1 MTRPAD
7 ENEIVDAEL
16 LEDNDPGPGASQDDE
31 DPDTTP
37 YVRMLLHLAR
47 RLAAREAKV
56 LATGARHT
64 AGEFRRWRTAE
75 DLTDAHVARD
85 LLNTQYRLWQTAQRK
100 KTGLARA
107 QISRLEAHNKRQMQL
122 MLQGRGPG
130 PTPATANAIEKWA
143 KFQAK
148 VEMVEFEPA
157 MPTPVAVT
165 VGRGQIRRRRAR
177 RFHATAVGLTVVD
190 GLGLTLF
197 TGPVVVTDL
206 VLAAAT
212 ATVLWVQ
219 GRVRT
224 TLAPALPHLT
234 FPYAELPEEIE
245 PAEEPV
251 AGDDWKPFPI
261 RQAENAE
268 QVEECLFR
276 ALSVDADIAQVTDA
290 SRLAYGW
297 QAIAVLN
304 SGTPADIVRLLPKLD
319 VALRVGQGRTMAQGG
334 YNPNDSAEVM
344 VRVLTEDPFANPP
357 AFPLRNPL
365 SCSILK
371 PVSIG
376 ISIDGEPTDVILAG
390 QHILIVAKSGGGK
403 SAMVR
408 TLAEYATA
416 CSDAVVWDLDP
427 TGRGLGPLRGL
438 AGRTAYT
445 EEEIEAALADL
456 VRYAENRI
464 AALDEG
470 EDNWVVTDE
479 EPALI
484 AFLDEYSKLSKKA
497 KEHALALIRIGRK
510 ARITLV
516 ICTQDATSDIM
527 GDAVADSFGIRVMLP
542 CRMDDVPIVVGDRSA
557 ISAGWLPHLL
567 VPSPGEWDIA
577 DAGRFYCLT
586 PRHRAPILRYCPH
599 LDAGTAL
606 LRAKERLN
614 VGLPSLDAVTTG
626 DATRRP
632 VPRIAQLLLDAFESE
647 GWPAQMTV
655 DELHGHL
662 RAADVATWGRWDDRT
677 DRLAMVGRTLQ
688 AELKKAALTI
698 PTVRITDRPS
708 KPTAYRFQDIQEE
721 IKRSSQ

>member
-16 LEDNDPGPGASQDDE
+16 LEDHHPGPGATQDAE
-31 DPDTTP
+31 APDTTP
-37 YVRMLLHLAR
+37 YLRMLLHLAR
-47 RLAAREAKV
+47 RLATREAHV
-56 LATGARHT
+56 LATGTRHT
-64 AGEFRRWRTAE
+64 AGELKRWRTTE

-85 LLNTQYRLWQTAQRK
+85 LLNTQYRLWQLAQRK

-130 PTPATANAIEKWA
+130 PAPATTNAIEKWA

-148 VEMVEFEPA
+148 AEMVEFDPA

-177 RFHATAVGLTVVD
+177 RFHTTAVGLTVVE
-190 GLGLTLF
+190 GLGLALF

-206 VLAAAT
+206 ALAAAT

-224 TLAPALPHLT
+224 TLAPALPHLM
-234 FPYAELPEEIE
+234 FPYAELPGEIE
-245 PAEEPV
+245 PEQDPV
-251 AGDDWKPFPI
+251 AEGEGKPFPI

-268 QVEECLFR
+268 QVEECLLR
-276 ALSVDADIAQVTDA
+276 ALSVDADIAQVTNA
-290 SRLAYGW
+290 ARLAYGW

-365 SCSILK
+365 SCSILT
-371 PVSIG
+371 PVSLG
-376 ISIDGEPTDVILAG
+376 ISIDGEPTDVVLAG

-403 SAMVR
+403 SAMAR

-416 CSDAVVWDLDP
+416 CSDAVIWDLDP

-438 AGRTAYT
+438 ADRTAYT
-445 EEEIEAALADL
+445 QEEIEADLADL

-464 AALDEG
+464 AALGAG

-479 EPALI
+479 APALI
-484 AFLDEYSKLSKKA
+484 AFVDDYSKLSKKA
-497 KEHALALIRIGRK
+497 KEHALALLRIGRK

-557 ISAGWLPHLL
+557 IPAGWLPHLL

-606 LRAKERLN
+606 LRAKERLTA
-614 VGLPSLDAVTTG
+614 GRPRLDAVTTG
-626 DATRRP
+626 DATRKP

-647 GWPAQMTV
+647 GRPAQMTV

-662 RAADVATWGRWDDRT
+662 RAADAATWGRWDDRT

-688 AELKKAALTI
+688 AELKKAELTI
-698 PTVRITDRPS
+698 PTMRLTDRPN
-708 KPTAYRFQDIQEE
+708 KPTAYRFQDIEEE
-721 IKRSSQ
+721 IDRSHR

>member
-1 MTRPAD
+1 
-7 ENEIVDAEL
+7 
-16 LEDNDPGPGASQDDE
+16 
-31 DPDTTP
+31 
-37 YVRMLLHLAR
+37 
-47 RLAAREAKV
+47 
-56 LATGARHT
+56 
-64 AGEFRRWRTAE
+64 
-75 DLTDAHVARD
+75 
-85 LLNTQYRLWQTAQRK
+85 
-100 KTGLARA
+100 
-107 QISRLEAHNKRQMQL
+107 MQL
-122 MLQGRGPG
+122 MLQGRGSG
-130 PTPATANAIEKWA
+130 PAPATANAIEKWA
-143 KFQAK
+143 RFQAK
-148 VEMVEFEPA
+148 AEMVEFEPV

-224 TLAPALPHLT
+224 TLAPALPHLM
-234 FPYAELPEEIE
+234 FPYAELPGVFEE
-245 PAEEPV
+245 PAEDPV
-251 AGDDWKPFPI
+251 AGDGGKPFPI

-276 ALSVDADIAQVTDA
+276 ALSADADIAQVTDA

-438 AGRTAYT
+438 AARTAYT
-445 EEEIEAALADL
+445 QEEIEAALADL

-464 AALDEG
+464 AALGEG

-567 VPSPGEWDIA
+567 IPSPGEWDIA

-614 VGLPSLDAVTTG
+614 VGLPCLDAVTTG
-626 DATRRP
+626 DATRKP

-647 GWPAQMTV
+647 GWPAQITV
-655 DELHGHL
+655 DDLYGHL
-662 RAADVATWGRWDDRT
+662 RTVDAATWGRWDDRD

-688 AELKKAALTI
+688 TELKKAALTI
-698 PTVRITDRPS
+698 PTVRLTDRPN
-708 KPTAYRFQDIQEE
+708 KPTAYRLEDIKEA
-721 IKRSSQ
+721 INRSTQ